1 MIYSIAL
8 YFYALIVILVSPFHK
23 KARLMVKGQWQTFR
37 ILRKKIRP
45 GEKYVWFHAASLGE
59 FEQGRPLME
68 RLRRLHPEY
77 KILLTFGVRYNIAD
91 DVTVLESVSA
101 FSFEVLDLKNFIE
114 KDDSGNMHVSS
125 IVPHL
130 INVAVGTMRGILL
143 IKTSGTK
150 LAGYPLPLVNVEELL
165 ARSERCPM

>member
-1 MIYSIAL
+1 MQPQKDKFSM
-8 YFYALIVILVSPFHK
+8 
-23 KARLMVKGQWQTFR
+23 RLLSVVETRFIIDDSRFQENNPDPEDM
-37 ILRKKIRP
+37 KICFSYNLNP
-45 GEKYVWFHAASLGE
+45 D
-59 FEQGRPLME
+59 
-68 RLRRLHPEY
+68 PEND

-101 FSFEVLDLKNFIE
+101 FSFEVIDLKNFIE

>member
-1 MIYSIAL
+1 M
-8 YFYALIVILVSPFHK
+8 
-23 KARLMVKGQWQTFR
+23 RLLSVVETRFIIDDSRFQENNPDPEDM
-37 ILRKKIRP
+37 KICFSYNLNP
-45 GEKYVWFHAASLGE
+45 DTEND
-59 FEQGRPLME
+59 
-68 RLRRLHPEY
+68 

>member
-1 MIYSIAL
+1 M
-8 YFYALIVILVSPFHK
+8 
-23 KARLMVKGQWQTFR
+23 RLLSVVETRFIIDDSRFQENNQAPEDM
-37 ILRKKIRP
+37 KICFSYNLNP
-45 GEKYVWFHAASLGE
+45 D
-59 FEQGRPLME
+59 
-68 RLRRLHPEY
+68 PEND

-114 KDDSGNMHVSS
+114 KDDSGNISVSS

-143 IKTSGTK
+143 IKTAGTK
-150 LAGYPLPLVNVEELL
+150 LAMYPLPLVNVEELL
-165 ARSERCPM
+165 SKSERLSDVNA

>member
-1 MIYSIAL
+1 MSTAVKPVNKTFAAGKWMPKDLDTLSRWMTRIME
-8 YFYALIVILVSPFHK
+8 
-23 KARLMVKGQWQTFR
+23 KA
-37 ILRKKIRP
+37 
-45 GEKYVWFHAASLGE
+45 
-59 FEQGRPLME
+59 EQDTGPLKPVVE
-68 RLRRLHPEY
+68 E
-77 KILLTFGVRYNIAD
+77 
-91 DVTVLESVSA
+91 
-101 FSFEVLDLKNFIE
+101 LKNFIE

>member
-1 MIYSIAL
+1 MQPQKDKFSM
-8 YFYALIVILVSPFHK
+8 
-23 KARLMVKGQWQTFR
+23 RLLSVVETRFIIDDSRFQENNPDPEDM
-37 ILRKKIRP
+37 KICFS
-45 GEKYVWFHAASLGE
+45 YNLN
-59 FEQGRPLME
+59 LD
-68 RLRRLHPEY
+68 PEND

>member
-1 MIYSIAL
+1 MQPQKDKFSM
-8 YFYALIVILVSPFHK
+8 
-23 KARLMVKGQWQTFR
+23 RLLSVVETRFIIDDSRFQENNPDPEDM
-37 ILRKKIRP
+37 KICFSYNLNP
-45 GEKYVWFHAASLGE
+45 D
-59 FEQGRPLME
+59 
-68 RLRRLHPEY
+68 PEND

-125 IVPHL
+125 MVAHL
-130 INVAVGTMRGILL
+130 LNVAVGTMRGILL